1 MLAGCSE
8 NPCLLDDTL
17 LLTLEIDALPAPEM
31 LFQHF
36 AVVKV
41 KGFRHPSAV
50 ATVAKVLTEV

>member
-17 LLTLEIDALPAPEM
+17 LLTLEIHALPAPEM

-36 AVVKV
+36 AVV

>member
-8 NPCLLDDTL
+8 NLCLLDDTL

-36 AVVKV
+36 AVVK
-41 KGFRHPSAV
+41 GFRHPSAV
-50 ATVAKVLTEV
+50 ATVAKVLAEV

>member
-8 NPCLLDDTL
+8 NPCLLDDI
-17 LLTLEIDALPAPEM
+17 EIDALPAPEM

-36 AVVKV
+36 AVV